1 MYLTHFKI
9 VVNIKVNTLMWT
21 LKCKYGKPGTV
32 TPKSCWS
39 LPATMSF
46 QLWYLPLCNTW
57 TRSYCPFWDPNLYHH
72 IPKTPSPLCSY
83 IFRMMQNK
91 CNIDCFWIPADAFY
105 AISCHTLIL
114 RSFIIHICYH
124 FWMFTKY
131 NQLMED
137 RWTIYFVLTS
147 PTTQSKIN
155 QLIIK
160 TLVSNLPSRSNILI
174 QKVRTLF
181 AVTESAL
188 NHQAEYR
195 QSIGAWEQ
203 HLSWNTIRLGQLE
216 DAVLWPWTFCVKLRM
231 DLQSLSYCDR
241 R

>member
-1 MYLTHFKI
+1 
-9 VVNIKVNTLMWT
+9 MWT

-114 RSFIIHICYH
+114 RSFIIHIWYH

-160 TLVSNLPSRSNILI
+160 TLVSNLSSRSNILI
-174 QKVRTLF
+174 QSTYSF
-181 AVTESAL
+181 CSHWISTESPSRIQTIDWSLGTTFVLEHDSLGSTGGRCIVAL
-188 NHQAEYR
+188 DILRE
-195 QSIGAWEQ
+195 
-203 HLSWNTIRLGQLE
+203 TE
-216 DAVLWPWTFCVKLRM
+216 DGFTKSELLW
-231 DLQSLSYCDR
+231 
-241 R
+241 